1 MGKSEEVAMSD
12 HPLPSRGGLRDHGKL
27 CLRAA
32 AMFVLFCAVPVAAK
46 DIHPNIL
53 YIVVDNQP
61 ASILGAYGNPDV
73 RTPHIDRLASA
84 GVRFTRAFAVHGM
97 CSPTRATLLTGLM
110 PSQHGVHDWLD
121 DEETEGWPADWN
133 AAREFRTL
141 PYTLKNRGYE
151 TALIGKWHLGQPRP
165 PDEWFDYWVTFSLGH
180 TIDFWKNEINDNGKQ
195 YILDGQHSVDFFAD
209 KAVDFLRRQDSKKPF
224 FLMVTYNGPY
234 LNPPS
239 NYGAARNRHYEYYKG
254 KEFPSF
260 PRNRISEEILN
271 QLSEPRP
278 GWLEWFQSLA
288 RMHNDHETMANV
300 ASQNSVVD
308 DGVGRLLE
316 VLRERGLEESTLVI
330 YTSDQG
336 NFYGQHGFWGHT
348 DGTFPAS
355 LYDAPMNVP
364 LIARYPGVIGKAEVS
379 DLLVGQY
386 DLMPTI
392 LDMAGF
398 GDVEIENSPGR
409 SFADQLRGRAI
420 ASWSDAIYMDQ
431 EATRVI
437 RTSEY
442 SYWKRLKGTGENVLY
457 DMRKDPGQERNLY
470 GNPDYADV
478 VAKLDARLTE
488 FFDTYS
494 DARYDLWRGGT
505 AKGSTESAAVF
516 KSLYGDQWEPE
527 SEVKAPFREDGGAS
541 R

>member
-1 MGKSEEVAMSD
+1 VGHIEEVVMSD
-12 HPLPSRGGLRDHGKL
+12 HSLPSRGSLRDHRKL
-27 CLRAA
+27 CLHAA
-32 AMFVLFCAVPVAAK
+32 ALFVLLYAVPIGAS
-46 DIHPNIL
+46 DLHPNIL

-73 RTPHIDRLASA
+73 RTPHIDRLAGA

-97 CSPTRATLLTGLM
+97 CSPTRATLFTGLM

-121 DEETEGWPADWN
+121 DEETEEWPAEWN
-133 AAREFRTL
+133 AVREFRTL

-151 TALIGKWHLGQPRP
+151 TALVGKWHLGQPRP

-180 TIDFWKNEINDNGKQ
+180 TIDFWNNEINDNGKQ
-195 YILDGQHSVDFFAD
+195 YILEDRHSVDFFAD
-209 KAVDFLRRQDSKKPF
+209 KAVEYLRRHDPKKPF

-239 NYGAARNRHYEYYKG
+239 NYGAARNRHYAYYEG
-254 KEFPSF
+254 KEFSSF
-260 PRNRISEEILN
+260 PRNRINEEILK

-278 GWLEWFQSLA
+278 GWLEWFRSLA
-288 RMHNDHETMANV
+288 RMHNDGETMANV

-308 DGVGRLLE
+308 DGVGRLLD
-316 VLRERGLEESTLVI
+316 VLKERGLEESTLVI

-336 NFYGQHGFWGHT
+336 NFYGQHGLWGHT

-364 LIARYPGVIGKAEVS
+364 LIARYPGVIGEAEVS

-398 GDVEIENSPGR
+398 GDVEIDDSPGR
-409 SFADQLRGRAI
+409 SFADHLRGRAL
-420 ASWSDAIYMDQ
+420 ASWRDAIYMDQ
-431 EATRVI
+431 EATRAI
-437 RTSEY
+437 RTSAY
-442 SYWKRLKGTGENVLY
+442 SYWKRLKGTGKHVLY
-457 DMRKDPGQERNLY
+457 DMRRDPGQDRNLY

-478 VAKLDARLTE
+478 VAELDGRLTG
-488 FFDTYS
+488 FFATYS

-505 AKGSTESAAVF
+505 VKGSTESAAVF

-527 SEVKAPFREDGGAS
+527 SEVKAPFEEDGGAA